1 MNGKSDRE
9 LLQAYALE
17 KSEAAFTELVRRHVH
32 LVYSAALRLVLD
44 PHLAQD
50 VAQATFVALAQNAG
64 RLASREVLSSWLH
77 LTTRNLA
84 AKLVR
89 SEERRRSREKEAM
102 AIESTAPES
111 EQIWIRLAPLLDEAV
126 ACLNDNDRDALMLRF
141 FERKSAG
148 EMGQALAITEE
159 AAQKRVSRAV
169 GRLREFF
176 SKRGITVTVS
186 GLAAVLSANAVQPA
200 PAGLGSALATGALT
214 GSALSIANLTAAKAI
229 AMTTIQ
235 KAVVAVSLV
244 AAVATAIYEAR
255 EASLLRTQLQTF
267 QQEQSPLTEQ
277 VAQLKAENESLSN
290 RLLSAKSAS
299 SLSTERLRELLRLR
313 GEVGVLRRRQGELEQ
328 LVAGAQSKAAQTGRQ
343 SLASKP
349 GAPPPFQVRAVLD
362 EPGDDAETMTNS
374 ASRTS
379 GETLYVQKAPLLEQ
393 TAIRSVTARRNA
405 SSGAP
410 EIEVEFSDEGKELFA
425 AVTKENINKRLA
437 IVLNGQVYSAP
448 VIRSEISGGKA
459 TITGNFT
466 EEEAKELAARISEA
480 IRGQ

>member
-1 MNGKSDRE
+1 MNGKTDRE
-9 LLQAYALE
+9 LLRAYALE
-17 KSEAAFTELVRRHVH
+17 RSEAAFTELVGRHVH

-50 VAQATFVALAQNAG
+50 IAQATFVALAQNAR

-89 SEERRRSREKEAM
+89 SEERRRAREKEAM

-111 EQIWIRLAPLLDEAV
+111 EQIWSRLAPLLDEAV
-126 ACLNDNDRDALMLRF
+126 ACLNDKERDALMLRF

-148 EMGQALAITEE
+148 QMAQALAITEE

-176 SKRGITVTVS
+176 GKRGMTVTVS
-186 GLAAVLSANAVQPA
+186 GLAAVLSANAVQQA
-200 PAGLGSALATGALT
+200 PAGLGSALAAAALA
-214 GSALSIANLTAAKAI
+214 GSALSISNLTAAKAI

-235 KAVVAVSLV
+235 KAVVAASLV

-255 EASLLRTQLQTF
+255 EASLLRTQIQTS
-267 QQEQSPLTEQ
+267 QQHQNPFSEQL
-277 VAQLKAENESLSN
+277 AQLKAENESLSN
-290 RLLSAKSAS
+290 RLMSAKSAS

-313 GEVGVLRRRQGELEQ
+313 GEVGVLRRRQGELEK
-328 LVAGAQSKAAQTGRQ
+328 LAAGAQTKAAQAPRQ
-343 SLASKP
+343 SFASQP
-349 GAPPPFQVRAVLD
+349 GAPPPFQVRAVVD
-362 EPGDDAETMTNS
+362 EPGDDADTMTN
-374 ASRTS
+374 ASSTS
-379 GETLYVQKAPLLEQ
+379 GEMLYVQKAPLLEQ
-393 TAIRSVTARRNA
+393 TAIRSVTASRNA
-405 SSGAP
+405 SSGVP

-466 EEEAKELAARISEA
+466 EEEAKELAAKISEA
-480 IRGQ
+480 IRSQ